1 MSTDCDTKC
10 KYCHGCWLDMP
21 FSYTGTES
29 EKCSN
34 LQIQARYMSKIIF

>member
-10 KYCHGCWLDMP
+10 KYCQGSWLDML
-21 FSYTGTES
+21 FGYTGTES

-34 LQIQARYMSKIIF
+34 LQI